1 MKYVFFADMF
11 LGNIKSFVTLQNYYE
26 SKIPHWFL
34 NFNEFNEFMK
44 NNGYKLKLKKKND
57 Y

>member
-1 MKYVFFADMF
+1 MF

-44 NNGYKLKLKKKND
+44 NNGYKLKLKKK
-57 Y
+57 